1 MSLQNAL
8 PTERHRLDVA
18 ISAVSYD
25 ALLVTDLST
34 RLAQQLST
42 PPTWYSRAADLRPD
56 GEADAANAALLGESA
71 RVVVV
76 LHQRLWGHDET
87 TAADADALRERI
99 RAKQHKSIRVVA
111 LDDEPIPSWLKTAN
125 HCVLNEVGVDGVVQ
139 SVVAAVAAY
148 GGNVGAAPIAPEEE
162 PAKPRP
168 AWSEPP
174 VTFMS
179 QPRALTALRHEF
191 ETLTAQL
198 AEHVKFESNRLGDVQ
213 AELHTA
219 PQRLVV
225 QIGSVAL
232 TMSWVAGRSGKIVD
246 GRLMVIEWTGA
257 VAHRRQMG
265 GLQTASLMREQ
276 SYRPEAKG
284 PDDWCWRPEGA
295 EGVAYSSKNL
305 AGQCFSATALAR
317 PATAATA

>member
-1 MSLQNAL
+1 MALQNAL

-25 ALLVTDLST
+25 ALLVAELTE
-34 RLAQQLST
+34 RLTQQLSG
-42 PPTWYSRAADLRPD
+42 PPVWHSRAADLRPD
-56 GEADAANAALLGESA
+56 AEADAASAAQFSESA
-71 RVVVV
+71 RVVIV

-87 TAADADALRERI
+87 TAADAEALRERI

-111 LDDEPIPSWLKTAN
+111 LDAEPIPAWLKTAS
-125 HCVLNEVGVDGVVQ
+125 HCVLNDVGVDGVVQ
-139 SVVAAVAAY
+139 SVVAAVAAN
-148 GGNVGAAPIAPEEE
+148 GGDVGAAPIAPEEE

-174 VTFMS
+174 ATFMS

-246 GRLMVIEWTGA
+246 GRLMVIEWSGA

-265 GLQTASLMREQ
+265 GLQTASPVREM
-276 SYRPEAKG
+276 SYRAEAKS
-284 PDDWCWRPEGA
+284 PDDWCWRPEGM

-305 AGQCFSATALAR
+305 AGQCFTATALAR
-317 PATAATA
+317 PATVATA